1 MKLIGRVIW
10 WVLKMALA
18 VLGVAFM
25 ICWVLLRLA
34 VSFKQPTQSSGHHG
48 HYGHG
53 RH

>member
-1 MKLIGRVIW
+1 MIFKL
-10 WVLKMALA
+10 LKWLFKLVML